1 MEHSDD
7 NPSIASYSALVS
19 RCDWMLGY
27 EILGI
32 PRGAALNA
40 CEAVVD
46 RQCGRGGARPA
57 LVARDYRGLRT
68 ELTFDD
74 LLSGVSRFGGV
85 LDALGIRKGDRVCT
99 VLEPIPELYYS
110 LLGTIRMGAV
120 ACPLFSGLGAQAIA
134 DRVSD
139 SRARTVV
146 TSARHLPKLR
156 EAIQRAP
163 TIETILVVGDADLTG
178 KERSFAPLLSVATA
192 ERKCEPTS
200 PQDPLLLH
208 YSSGTTGTP
217 KGVLHVHEA
226 VIAHAATARIVL
238 DLRPEDVYWCT
249 ADPGWVT
256 GTSYGIFGPWAN
268 AVTQVAFVGGFSSQ
282 AWYQTIQEERVT
294 VWYTSPTALRM
305 LMRDGA
311 GVAAEYDLSSLR
323 HICSVGE
330 PLNPEVIRWGKDV
343 YGLTIHDTWWQT
355 ETGCILIANYPFM
368 EVRPGSMGRP
378 FACVEA
384 AILDPER
391 HERVDAEHEGLLALR
406 PAWPSMFRAYWGKE
420 ELYEAKFSKGWYI
433 TGDRAY
439 TDRDGYFW
447 FVSRDDD
454 VINTSGHLV
463 GPFEVE
469 SALLQHRSVVEAAAF
484 SAPAKDAGE
493 VVVAKVVLAG
503 QETGD
508 RSLIRDLKTI
518 VRREVGAFAVPRDIV
533 IVDRLPRTRS
543 GKIMRRVARAEYL
556 GLPTGDVSGLEDD

>member
-1 MEHSDD
+1 MERSVG
-7 NPSIASYSALVS
+7 NPRIGSYGALVS
-19 RCDWMLGY
+19 HYDWMLGH
-27 EILGI
+27 EILGT
-32 PRGAALNA
+32 PPGGDLNA
-40 CEAVVD
+40 CGVIVD
-46 RQCGRGGARPA
+46 RQCGRQGARPA
-57 LVARDYRGLRT
+57 LIARDYRGRRT

-74 LLSGVSRFGGV
+74 LLAGVSRFAGV
-85 LDALGIRKGDRVCT
+85 LDALGIRKGDRVST
-99 VLEPIPELYYS
+99 VLEPVPELYYS
-110 LLGTIRMGAV
+110 LLGTIRVGAV

-134 DRVSD
+134 DRVAD
-139 SRARTVV
+139 SRARAVV
-146 TSARHLPKLR
+146 TSARHVHKVR
-156 EAIQRAP
+156 EALERAP
-163 TIETILVVGDADLTG
+163 TVEAILVVGDAELAA
-178 KERSFAPLLSVATA
+178 KERSLTELLSAA
-192 ERKCEPTS
+192 EPQRDCEPTS

-238 DLRPEDVYWCT
+238 DVGAEDTYWCT

-256 GTSYGIFGPWAN
+256 GTSYGVFGPWAN
-268 AVTQVAFVGGFSSQ
+268 GVTQVAFVGGFSSQ

-311 GVAAEYDLSSLR
+311 SVAAEYDLSSLR

-330 PLNPEVIRWGKDV
+330 PLNPEVIRWGAHV

-391 HERVDAEHEGLLALR
+391 HEPTEPQHEGLLALR
-406 PAWPSMFRAYWGKE
+406 PGWPSMFRAYWGKD
-420 ELYEAKFSKGWYI
+420 ELYEGKFKNGWYI

-439 TDRDGYFW
+439 VDGDGYFW

-469 SALLQHRSVVEAAAF
+469 SALLQHPSVVEAAAF

-493 VVVAKVVLAG
+493 VVVAKVVLSA
-503 QETGD
+503 QHAED

-556 GLPTGDVSGLEDD
+556 GLPTGDVSALEED